1 MKEKILKLKSYKP
14 IGIVLLVLSGLTIL
28 SNILQQAIYSQAPTI
43 LEVLS
48 MLSTIPMGVALFLKA
63 EKTRNI
69 VFSIGLFVI
78 AIVQMLLS
86 VTQYHQISFI
96 GILLAIGYAALGF
109 VVINNYKAAKV
120 GYIVFGILFSY
131 SIFCSYFGG
140 LITRY
145 LLSTGSVVYSLTVLP
160 VGLLDLLSLI
170 CIALVF
176 LTYTD
181 KKCADNTVTLN
192 ANVIDFKTL
201 LNFIEEE
208 HKAGKITDDEYN
220 QKRAEIISK
229 I

>member
-48 MLSTIPMGVALFLKA
+48 MLSTIPMGVALLLKA
-63 EKTRNI
+63 EKTRSI
-69 VFSIGLFVI
+69 GFSIGLFVV
-78 AIVQMLLS
+78 AVVQMLLS
-86 VTQYHQISFI
+86 VTQYHQISI
-96 GILLAIGYAALGF
+96 VGVLLAIGYAAIGF
-109 VVINNYKAAKV
+109 VIVGNYRMIKV
-120 GYIVFGILFSY
+120 GYIALGIVFSY
-131 SIFCSYFGG
+131 SIFYSYFGG

-145 LLSTGSVVYSLTVLP
+145 LLGTGAVVYSFTVLP
-160 VGLLDLLSLI
+160 VGILGLLQLI

-176 LTYTD
+176 LTNTD
-181 KKCADNTVTLN
+181 KRSTDNTVTLN

-208 HKAGKITDDEYN
+208 HQAGKITDDEYN